1 MLVIDCTKIIIEW
14 FAFDAVPKSRFCA
27 ELDYVLVLF
36 GRLQPWLVRH
46 ENRYR
51 RVSIQSDSR
60 ENVYMNL
67 ASLNS
72 PRARPHVDLCKRGEM
87 RAERFLDAA
96 TEVFAEKGYQHARL
110 SEIVAR
116 AGGSLAT
123 LYRIFGDKEGLAHA
137 IIQRRLEAHTALL
150 QDMNLSGLPPEQ
162 ALRRVAIRLAQIM
175 AKAES
180 QVIYRIVIGEG
191 QSFPTL
197 RDWFFETAVTTARQT
212 LTDYFQQEVDAGR
225 LQLASPKAAAA
236 QFYMSLFGDQVVLLA
251 SGNTNIPDQETL
263 ESRALAAVD
272 LFLHG
277 ALPR

>member
-1 MLVIDCTKIIIEW
+1 
-14 FAFDAVPKSRFCA
+14 
-27 ELDYVLVLF
+27 
-36 GRLQPWLVRH
+36 
-46 ENRYR
+46 
-51 RVSIQSDSR
+51 
-60 ENVYMNL
+60 MNL
-67 ASLNS
+67 ASGNS
-72 PRARPHVDLCKRGEM
+72 PRTRPHVDLCKRGEM

-137 IIQRRLEAHTALL
+137 IIERRLKAHTALL
-150 QDMNLSGLPPEQ
+150 EDMNLSGLPPEQ
-162 ALRRVAIRLAQIM
+162 ALRRVAIRLARIM
-175 AKAES
+175 AQAES
-180 QVIYRIVIGEG
+180 QVVYRIVIGEG

-197 RDWFFETAVTTARQT
+197 RDWFFETAVTTARKT

-236 QFYMSLFGDQVVLLA
+236 QFYMSLFGDQIVRLA
-251 SGNTNIPDQETL
+251 SGNTNIPDPETL